1 MINSEKILVISDIHG
16 NAEALRAVMK
26 KEKYFDYVIFLGD
39 SVATGPQPAETAELL
54 LALDPDISI
63 MGNHDRELNDRS
75 RLSNWPPEWKAFMNW
90 CIDQLE
96 SSTIELI
103 SSYQPSGQYK
113 VGDLD
118 IFMHHGDLPNSLP
131 DPLPD
136 SPNESFESMDKGT
149 NCPLILFGHTHI
161 QFQRTIGGKTY
172 INPGSVGQPRC
183 GKNHACYGIFE
194 KGIYSPCHV
203 SYDQAP
209 WLKSL
214 EKIEALNE
222 YPDFKDWL
230 RTCFLSGYGIGK
242 KDPWTRFGMEGYY

>member
-1 MINSEKILVISDIHG
+1 MIKSEKILVISDIHG

-118 IFMHHGDLPNSLP
+118 IFMHHGDLPNSFP

-136 SPNESFESMDKGT
+136 SPNESFESLDKGS
-149 NCPLILFGHTHI
+149 NCPIILFGHTHI

-194 KGIYSPCHV
+194 KCVYRPCQV
-203 SYDQAP
+203 YYDQAP

-214 EKIEALNE
+214 EKIESLNE

-242 KDPWTRFGMEGYY
+242 KDPWTRFGSEGFY

>member
-1 MINSEKILVISDIHG
+1 MIN
-16 NAEALRAVMK
+16 

-63 MGNHDRELNDRS
+63 MGNHDRELGDRS
-75 RLSNWPPEWKAFMNW
+75 RLSNWPPEWGAYMNW

-136 SPNESFESMDKGT
+136 SPNESFESLDKGS

-183 GKNHACYGIFE
+183 GRTHACYAVFE
-194 KGIYSPCHV
+194 DGKYIPRQV
-203 SYDQAP
+203 SYDQRPWISALDKIDELKQYP
-209 WLKSL
+209 KFVSWLK
-214 EKIEALNE
+214 EG
-222 YPDFKDWL
+222 
-230 RTCFLSGYGIGK
+230 FLSGYGIGK
-242 KDPWTRFGMEGYY
+242 REPWTQFHAEGYF